1 SCKQAANNSFKCS
14 NDKRKASLVKDG
26 SGLYSTIE
34 TAVTAFNGFKK
45 KVLQQPIL
53 MTTAYCV
60 SSPSQSRSYENVEK
74 CKVCNSLYGLKQAPR
89 DWNAKLTTALAEHGF
104 KQSKFNYSSYIKLN
118 GANFVVLP
126 HMHSPLQSHMNV
138 ALRVWRYLKG
148 LLGLGIQF
156 DKRLRVSSDA
166 DWAKC
171 PKTRKFVTGLA
182 DNHVFHEKLKHFE
195 IDVHLVRE
203 KFSAG
208 IIKLLK
214 FILICKL
221 QRFSLNVLELNNFK
235 KISCLKTWNAALIV
249 FNKVRKVFAKDTKV
263 LKMYRWMV
271 LLIEWMAN
279 KLWKDSQLW
288 GKLRKLGLFDM
299 FAGRS
304 SRKATSEE
312 CHTFSLKEGV
322 QDVKSN

>member
-1 SCKQAANNSFKCS
+1 MMN
-14 NDKRKASLVKDG
+14 VK
-26 SGLYSTIE
+26 LHYLRI
-34 TAVTAFNGFKK
+34 AVAFIPLLKLQILHLMGIKK

-60 SSPSQSRSYENVEK
+60 SSPSQSRSMFHQNEARTP
-74 CKVCNSLYGLKQAPR
+74 SPR
-89 DWNAKLTTALAEHGF
+89 RYSR
-104 KQSKFNYSSYIKLN
+104 QSK
-118 GANFVVLP
+118 LP
-126 HMHSPLQSHMNV
+126 TKPNDYV
-138 ALRVWRYLKG
+138 
-148 LLGLGIQF
+148 
-156 DKRLRVSSDA
+156 
-166 DWAKC
+166 C
-171 PKTRKFVTGLA
+171 PKTRKFVMYLGKSLVSWKRKKQDTFSKSSTKVEYRSVTSATCETISLGNLLHSLGLSSLYLVDLHYDNRLA

-279 KLWKDSQLW
+279 KLWKDMHYASYSILVTYVP
-288 GKLRKLGLFDM
+288 DM
-299 FAGRS
+299 CHDKRWNVYLYAPVFSIYLYSAICIEFLLS
-304 SRKATSEE
+304 SLELVYGDGSVE
-312 CHTFSLKEGV
+312 S
-322 QDVKSN
+322 DWS